1 MISLF
6 LDTSSSYF
14 CACIVKDQSVLKSI
28 YVYLEKDMSK
38 YALFKVKEMMD
49 ELNLKPNDVDEIIV
63 VNGPGSYTG
72 LRVGVTIAKTYAWG
86 LSKKLAKI
94 SSLYVMAT
102 SVKDSSYSYI
112 VPVIDARRGFVFA
125 GIYDKNYNIV
135 MQDSYI
141 SIEKLQE
148 FVSKLDGKC
157 IYISREDVKNL
168 DTINYNPDLENLFN
182 NLKIDYVEP
191 HLLVPNY
198 LKKTE
203 AEENL
208 NCD

>member
-14 CACIVKDQSVLKSI
+14 SACIAKDQSVLKSI

-86 LSKKLAKI
+86 LNKKLAKI

-125 GIYDKNYNIV
+125 GVYDKNYNIV
-135 MQDSYI
+135 MEDSYI
-141 SIEKLQE
+141 SIERLQE

-157 IYISREDVKNL
+157 IYVSRDDIKNL

>member
-38 YALFKVKEMMD
+38 YALVKVKEMMD

>member
-1 MISLF
+1 
-6 LDTSSSYF
+6 
-14 CACIVKDQSVLKSI
+14 
-28 YVYLEKDMSK
+28 MSK

-182 NLKIDYVEP
+182 NLKIDYVVP